1 MTSILTIS
9 KIFIN
14 PLPRRFSKM
23 LTRIPENTKA
33 PPIYHKKALTL
44 ALTLFQTFH
53 ISAGESD
60 TDPVDLS
67 LFFWHS
73 TFFLIVRLKSKKNIK
88 SLAYQIQFV
97 V

>member
-1 MTSILTIS
+1 
-9 KIFIN
+9 
-14 PLPRRFSKM
+14 M

-33 PPIYHKKALTL
+33 TPPPPHTPQKELTL

>member
-1 MTSILTIS
+1 
-9 KIFIN
+9 
-14 PLPRRFSKM
+14 M
-23 LTRIPENTKA
+23 LTRIPENTK
-33 PPIYHKKALTL
+33 PPPPPHTPQKELTI

-73 TFFLIVRLKSKKNIK
+73 TFFLIVRLKAKK
-88 SLAYQIQFV
+88 YQISSLSDPICGLTLGLINISL
-97 V
+97 

>member
-1 MTSILTIS
+1 
-9 KIFIN
+9 
-14 PLPRRFSKM
+14 M

-33 PPIYHKKALTL
+33 PPPIYHKKELTL

-60 TDPVDLS
+60 ADPVDLS

-73 TFFLIVRLKSKKNIK
+73 TFFLIVRLKRKKNIK

>member
-1 MTSILTIS
+1 
-9 KIFIN
+9 
-14 PLPRRFSKM
+14 M
-23 LTRIPENTKA
+23 LTRIPENTKGPP
-33 PPIYHKKALTL
+33 PPIYHKKEF

>member
-1 MTSILTIS
+1 
-9 KIFIN
+9 
-14 PLPRRFSKM
+14 M

-33 PPIYHKKALTL
+33 TFPPPIHYKKELTI

-53 ISAGESD
+53 IPAGESD

>member
-1 MTSILTIS
+1 
-9 KIFIN
+9 
-14 PLPRRFSKM
+14 M

-33 PPIYHKKALTL
+33 TPPPHTPQKELTL

-73 TFFLIVRLKSKKNIK
+73 TFFLIVRLKSKKNI
-88 SLAYQIQFV
+88 
-97 V
+97 

>member
-1 MTSILTIS
+1 
-9 KIFIN
+9 
-14 PLPRRFSKM
+14 M

-33 PPIYHKKALTL
+33 SPPPLPIYHKKELTL

-73 TFFLIVRLKSKKNIK
+73 TFFLIVRLKSNIK

-97 V
+97 I